1 MLDLKILLRAA
12 LIGIGFELAL
22 VVGATVWP
30 ASRPGLLFACMLT
43 AAVAGMIYGRDLA
56 RGFGS
61 GMLGGTLVGAA
72 CGVVAVTL
80 GHFLSLSP
88 ETYIPYGVLVLM
100 LTGAVGGFFG
110 ELDARLRAYIVRK
123 LTPDSGNSGS

>member
-1 MLDLKILLRAA
+1 MIDLNILRRAA
-12 LIGIGFELAL
+12 LMGIGFELAL
-22 VVGATVWP
+22 IIGGWFYP
-30 ASRPGLLFACMLT
+30 PSRPGLLFACMLT
-43 AAVAGMIYGRDLA
+43 SAVAGMIYGRDLA

-80 GHFLSLSP
+80 AHFLNLSP
-88 ETYIPYGVLVLM
+88 ETYIPYGVLVLA

-123 LTPDSGNSGS
+123 LTPGNPGS

>member
-1 MLDLKILLRAA
+1 MIDLKILHRAA

-30 ASRPGLLFACMLT
+30 PSRPGLLFACMLT

-80 GHFLSLSP
+80 GIFSASAPKPTFPMACWCSCSP
-88 ETYIPYGVLVLM
+88 
-100 LTGAVGGFFG
+100 
-110 ELDARLRAYIVRK
+110 ARWAASSASWMRGCAP
-123 LTPDSGNSGS
+123 TSCAS